1 MGSTGPGQRGGI
13 TKTLEID
20 ERSAQVS
27 RYLARDLV
35 RVPGLLSLL
44 RIPLAA
50 CFPFVA
56 GEPLAALAVLAAAGI
71 TDVLDGWYAR
81 RFGQVTPTGCAID
94 PITDKLFVLTVACT
108 LVARGQLSIA
118 AVVLLSTRE
127 LGELP
132 LVLWL
137 ALNPRAEHPAAN
149 LPGKVA
155 TVLQFTAV
163 SATLLEKP
171 SASVWVIA
179 TAVAGAYAALAY
191 WRRALAIA
199 PKASNRRSGPSF

>member
-1 MGSTGPGQRGGI
+1 MKQ
-13 TKTLEID
+13 LEID
-20 ERSAQVS
+20 SRGAPMS
-27 RYLARDLV
+27 RYLARDLL

-50 CFPFVA
+50 SFPFVA

-94 PITDKLFVLTVACT
+94 PITDKLFVLTVAST
-108 LVARGQLSIA
+108 LVARDQLSIG

-137 ALNPRAEHPAAN
+137 ALNSRARAAMAEHPAAN
-149 LPGKVA
+149 VPGKIA

-163 SATLLEKP
+163 SAVLLEAP
-171 SASVWVIA
+171 SGPVWVIA
-179 TAVAGAYAALAY
+179 TAAAGVYAALAY
-191 WRRALAIA
+191 WKRALAIA
-199 PKASNRRSGPSF
+199 SKASN

>member
-1 MGSTGPGQRGGI
+1 M
-13 TKTLEID
+13 TKPLGMDT
-20 ERSAQVS
+20 RSAQVS

-50 CFPFVA
+50 SFPFVA

-108 LVARGQLSIA
+108 MVTRGQLSIG

-137 ALNPRAEHPAAN
+137 ALNPRARGARAEHPAAN
-149 LPGKVA
+149 VPGKVA

-171 SASVWVIA
+171 SGSVWVIA

-191 WRRALAIA
+191 WKRALAIA
-199 PKASNRRSGPSF
+199 AKASNRRSSPSS